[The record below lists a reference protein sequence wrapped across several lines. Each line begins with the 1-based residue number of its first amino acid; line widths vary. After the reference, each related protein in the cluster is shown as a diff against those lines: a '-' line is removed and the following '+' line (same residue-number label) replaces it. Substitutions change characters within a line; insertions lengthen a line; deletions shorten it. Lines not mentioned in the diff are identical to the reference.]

1 MGTKKSSGVM
11 EMFYILMVVVVV
23 RPNTFVKM
31 YKDVHLQ
38 LLNFI
43 VKKLY
48 SSKAGKTLPQTL

>member
-31 YKDVHLQ
+31 YEDVHLQ